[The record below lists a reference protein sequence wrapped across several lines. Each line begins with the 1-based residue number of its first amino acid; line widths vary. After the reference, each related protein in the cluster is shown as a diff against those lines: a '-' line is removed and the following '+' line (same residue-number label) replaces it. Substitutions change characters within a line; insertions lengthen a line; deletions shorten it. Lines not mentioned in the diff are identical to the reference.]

1 MITVESPLKALK
13 DHLMLNNEGDIWGY
27 YEVTPKTISQ
37 NNPKAMQDNKEMMA
51 SLLNLLRT
59 YEDID
64 LTMYPR
70 TLNLRSRF
78 DKLAEGFDP
87 ESREIG
93 EYYANETIHVLEQEL
108 GNVYRPSF
116 LLGVKIKDAY
126 IAEDVKELAKKMSDV
141 VVQEVISLLGYEL
154 ADPSALF
161 EQVKLSE
168 QELTQILF
176 SYSIRPLSKNEMIY
190 ANRMQYIRGMKHKI
204 EDENCITNVQN
215 IQSSVLSPLKKGK
228 GILKIEDELGESYVS
243 FLPVGKFPDNMKN
256 INLFQFV
263 QDLRFPVELRVKL
276 HYPEIKG
283 VNGVSTKLGWLTN
296 RFKEEQQVQ
305 EAEGGEASSRTKSI
319 RFLASALREKLEQ
332 NQPVM
337 DWLACLVVYGQTRE
351 EVRERSLQIIKSLD
365 DVIKV
370 YKGKKDQFS
379 LFYKMAMGQALGTQ
393 KHWVQRTTCEAVA
406 ELLFATIEELGM
418 SSGNYIG
425 RLDVLGT
432 EGSRGEKTPLEEFI
446 YASNKYVFLNP
457 LAIAEGITG
466 ALYDAPHIAVTGKT
480 GKGKSF
486 LVGLLFLYSSFLD
499 VQSLFV
505 DPKGEKRKWF
515 KKVIHDPYYKENYPL
530 FVKHLDSFNYVT
542 LDASKKSNYGVLD
555 PMIYLDRNNAK
566 QVAQDMIDELSPL
579 KNNFLLKGA
588 VLSSIEQ
595 VLNQRDQHETV
606 GLMNVI
612 DLLRS
617 HENKNVKEYGDFLY
631 LTINDSILRLGFSY
645 GENAGLS
652 FQEKVTILEIQDLKL
667 PKDGLDPSLYSDAD
681 RKSLCLM
688 ISLGRFCE
696 MFGKR
701 DISYKTAIYFTEAWV
716 FNKSN
721 SGRAIIS
728 AMARVGRSQ
737 MNQLVLDTQF
747 IDDLGSD
754 DEKGNFGVVFA
765 FDEDSERE
773 KILHHLGLE
782 VNDKNLKEMKRM
794 IKGQCWMRDP
804 YGRFGKLN
812 VHCPF
817 EEMAAALKTTEK
829 TSNSEAEEQV
839 A

>member
-1 MITVESPLKALK
+1 MITVESPLKALNN
-13 DHLMLNNEGDIWGY
+13 HLMLSNEGDIWGY
-27 YEVTPKTISQ
+27 YEVTPKIISQ
-37 NNPKAMQDNKEMMA
+37 NNPKAMQDNKEMM
-51 SLLNLLRT
+51 SKLLNILRT

-87 ESREIG
+87 KNHEIG
-93 EYYANETIHVLEQEL
+93 KYYANETTYVLEQEL

-116 LLGVKIKDAY
+116 MLGVKIKDADV
-126 IAEDVKELAKKMSDV
+126 AEDMKEVAKKMTDV
-141 VVQEVISLLGYEL
+141 VVQELLSFAGYEL
-154 ADPSALF
+154 SDFNSLF
-161 EQVKLSE
+161 VRVKFVE
-168 QELTQILF
+168 QELTQLLS
-176 SYSIRPLSKNEMIY
+176 SYSIRPLTKEEMIY
-190 ANRMQYIRGMKHKI
+190 ANRLQYIRGIKHKI
-204 EDENCITNVQN
+204 EDQNSIDNVEN
-215 IQSSVLSPLKKGK
+215 IQSAVLSPLNKGK

-256 INLFQFV
+256 LNLFQFV
-263 QDLRFPVELRVKL
+263 QDLRFPVELRMKL
-276 HYPEIKG
+276 HYPEVKG
-283 VNGVSTKLGWLTN
+283 VNGVSTKLGWLSN
-296 RFKEEQQVQ
+296 RFKDEQEVQ
-305 EAEGGEASSRTKSI
+305 EAEGGEASTRTKSI
-319 RFLASALREKLEQ
+319 RFLSHVLKEKLEN
-332 NQPVM
+332 NQPVI
-337 DWLACLVVYGQTRE
+337 DWLSCLVVYGQTRE
-351 EVRERSLQIIKSLD
+351 EVRERSQQIIKSLD

-370 YKGKKDQFS
+370 YKGKKDQFN
-379 LFYKMAMGQALGTQ
+379 LFYKMAMGQKLGAQ
-393 KHWVQRTTCEAVA
+393 KHWVQLTTSEGVS

-418 SSGNYIG
+418 SSGFYIG
-425 RLDVLGT
+425 RIDVLSG

-457 LAIAEGITG
+457 LAIAEGLSG
-466 ALYDAPHIAVTGKT
+466 AMYDTPHIAVTGKT

-505 DPKGEKRKWF
+505 DPKGEKKKWF
-515 KKVIHDPYYKENYPL
+515 KKVINDPYYQENYPL
-530 FVKHLDSFNYVT
+530 FVKHLNSFNYVT
-542 LDASKKSNYGVLD
+542 LDASKESNYGVLD
-555 PMIYLDRNNAK
+555 PMTYLDRNNAK
-566 QVAQDMIDELSPL
+566 QVSQDMIDELSPL

-588 VLSSIEQ
+588 VLSAIEQ
-595 VLNQRDQHETV
+595 VLNERDANQTV

-612 DLLRS
+612 DLLRE
-617 HENKNVKEYGDFLY
+617 HENSKVKEYGDFLS

-645 GENAGLS
+645 GENRGLS
-652 FQEKVTILEIQDLKL
+652 FREKVTILEIQDLKL
-667 PKDGLDPSLYSDAD
+667 PKDGLDPSLYNDAD

-701 DISYKTAIYFTEAWV
+701 DISKKTAIYFTEAWV

-728 AMARVGRSQ
+728 AMGRVGRSQ

-747 IDDLGSD
+747 IDDLGSE

-765 FDEDSERE
+765 FDEENERE

-782 VNDKNLKEMKRM
+782 INETNLKEMKRM

-817 EEMAAALKTTEK
+817 EEMAEALKTTEK
-829 TSNSEAEEQV
+829 TSNSEAEEDV